1 MSKSANLWTTAKLYL
16 NLLALLLISACG
28 FAGLYYLSPQLQ
40 IAVYGEWA
48 AVTVGTLGAVRWSW
62 FGFQLL
68 RSWYYR
74 KWVFARWR
82 RKANRIPL
90 EELPTA
96 CLIAPT
102 FREQPWI
109 TDKVFRAIADNAK
122 SLINPTIVI
131 VVTTPEEIEAIGKI
145 LDEEDPE
152 HKYIK
157 YMPMLDPAG
166 GKRKALAEGLRLL
179 ARSNPPKNTIVGLMD
194 GDAVINPGVLKGCL
208 PFFNMFP
215 KMGALTTDERATV
228 LGSKFFEE
236 WLFLRFAQ
244 RHLYMCSHGLAK
256 KVLCLTGRFSL
267 YRAEAALDPS
277 FADLLEKDMLND
289 WLWGEFK
296 FLSGDD
302 KSTWYWVLKQGYDMM
317 YVPDAMVDTIET
329 ISGSVPMRAY
339 QNMRRWFGNML
350 RNGSRALALGPH
362 KVGWFIWYCILD
374 QRLSIWTALIAP
386 GLMIIYALTGNWV
399 QLGLI
404 FFWLIFTR
412 GLSLILFSIGR
423 DDYLR
428 PVHLLYMVASQW
440 SSSLIKIYTQMNLA
454 KQKWSN
460 RGNQKSDIA
469 GTGFGKWLKLST
481 SNFLYYAQL
490 FGFSILLCSMARV
503 FSPAYDLP
511 NFWWQVNVQAKPT
524 PTEIV
529 KAIDYGVLPNDGK
542 DDGAALQKLIDNLPE
557 QGIIQVNLPIGE
569 LDLFHPVEINH
580 SNIIIKGQ
588 GAGRTVIK
596 AHVTEQVP
604 DSFITIKPANIT
616 KDVKASNSNIGT
628 VSAANSSIGRIHNIE
643 LSRFS
648 LEVVPP
654 QPESELNYKVDS
666 IVLDRVEKVTL
677 KNIEFEQSQ
686 PHALVLNNTE
696 NVNVEYIAIE
706 GNPNC
711 VDSGTG
717 KAIAQNL
724 CLDEQ
729 ISQKNAVNTIIKGV
743 NLSSKLSS

>member
-1 MSKSANLWTTAKLYL
+1 
-16 NLLALLLISACG
+16 
-28 FAGLYYLSPQLQ
+28 
-40 IAVYGEWA
+40 
-48 AVTVGTLGAVRWSW
+48 
-62 FGFQLL
+62 
-68 RSWYYR
+68 
-74 KWVFARWR
+74 
-82 RKANRIPL
+82 
-90 EELPTA
+90 
-96 CLIAPT
+96 
-102 FREQPWI
+102 
-109 TDKVFRAIADNAK
+109 
-122 SLINPTIVI
+122 
-131 VVTTPEEIEAIGKI
+131 I

-236 WLFLRFAQ
+236 WLVLRFAQ
-244 RHLYMCSHGLAK
+244 RHLYMCSHGLSK

-267 YRAEAALDPS
+267 YRAEAALNPT

-302 KSTWYWVLKQGYDMM
+302 KSTWYWVLKEGYDMM

-329 ISGSVPMRAY
+329 ISGSVPLRAY

-350 RNGSRALALGPH
+350 RNGSRALALGPN
-362 KVGWFIWYCILD
+362 KVGWFIWYCIVD
-374 QRLSIWTALIAP
+374 QRLSIWTALIGP
-386 GLMIIYALTGNWV
+386 GLMIIYALTGDWV
-399 QLGLI
+399 KLGLI
-404 FFWLIFTR
+404 FSWLTFTR
-412 GLSLILFSIGR
+412 ALSIIIFSLGR

-428 PVHLLYMVASQW
+428 PIHIVYMLVSQW

-490 FGFSILLCSMARV
+490 FGFTIFLCSMAKV
-503 FSPAYDLP
+503 FSPPDDIP
-511 NFWWQVNVQAKPT
+511 NFWWHANMQAKPALT
-524 PTEIV
+524 QVVE
-529 KAIDYGVLPNDGK
+529 AINYGVLPNDGK
-542 DDGAALQKLIDNLPE
+542 DDGAALQKLIASLPE
-557 QGIIQVNLPIGE
+557 KGLIQVNLPIGE
-569 LDLFHPVEINH
+569 LDLFSHVEINR

-588 GAGRTVIK
+588 GADRTVIK
-596 AHVTEQVP
+596 AHVSQQVP
-604 DSFITIKPANIT
+604 DSFITIKPQ
-616 KDVKASNSNIGT
+616 KVSQDVVASNTPIET
-628 VSAANSSIGRIHNIE
+628 VSAANLSISTLHNVE

-648 LEVVPP
+648 LQVVPP
-654 QPESELNYKVDS
+654 KKESELNYKVDS
-666 IVLDRVEKVTL
+666 IVLDRVEKAEL
-677 KNIEFEQSQ
+677 KNIQFEQSQ
-686 PHALVLNNTE
+686 PHALVLKNTQSVNLEYVAIGGNSDCE
-696 NVNVEYIAIE
+696 N
-706 GNPNC
+706 
-711 VDSGTG
+711 SGT
-717 KAIAQNL
+717 ANSIEQNL
-724 CLDEQ
+724 CFDEQ
-729 ISQKNAVNTIIKGV
+729 IAMKNAVNTTIKGI
-743 NLSSKLSS
+743 NLPTPSS

>member
-1 MSKSANLWTTAKLYL
+1 MSTSVNPWKTPKLYL
-16 NLLALLLISACG
+16 NLLALLSISACG
-28 FAGLYYLSPQLQ
+28 FAGLYYFSPQLE
-40 IAVYGEWA
+40 ISVYGGWA
-48 AVTVGTLGAVRWSW
+48 AVSVGTLGAIRWSW
-62 FGFQLL
+62 FGFHLL
-68 RSWYYR
+68 RGWYYR

-90 EELPTA
+90 EDLPTA

-102 FREQPWI
+102 FKEKPWI
-109 TDKVFRAIADNAK
+109 TDKVFRAIANNAK

-145 LDEEDPE
+145 LEEEDPE

-236 WLFLRFAQ
+236 WLVLRFAQ
-244 RHLYMCSHGLAK
+244 RHLYMCSHGLSK

-267 YRAEAALDPS
+267 YRAEAALNPT

-302 KSTWYWVLKQGYDMM
+302 KSTWYWVLKEGYDMM
-317 YVPDAMVDTIET
+317 YIPDAMVDTIET

-350 RNGSRALALGPH
+350 RNGSRALLLGPN
-362 KVGWFIWYCILD
+362 KVGWFIWYCIID

-386 GLMIIYALTGNWV
+386 GLMIIYALTGDWIK
-399 QLGLI
+399 LGLI
-404 FFWLIFTR
+404 FSWLTFTR
-412 GLSLILFSIGR
+412 ALSLIIFSLGR

-428 PVHLLYMVASQW
+428 PIHLIYMLASQW

-460 RGNQKSDIA
+460 RGNQKTDIA

-481 SNFLYYAQL
+481 SSFLYYAQL
-490 FGFSILLCSMARV
+490 FGFAIFLCSMAKV
-503 FSPAYDLP
+503 FSPPDDLP
-511 NFWWQVNVQAKPT
+511 NFWWHANVQTKPA
-524 PTEIV
+524 PMQIV
-529 KAIDYGVLPNDGK
+529 KAINYGILPNDGK
-542 DDGAALQKLIDNLPE
+542 DDGAALQKLIASLPQE
-557 QGIIQVNLPIGE
+557 GLIQVNLPIGE
-569 LDLFHPVEINH
+569 LDLFQPVEINR

-596 AHVTEQVP
+596 AHVSRKVP
-604 DSFITIKPANIT
+604 DSFITIKPPNFS
-616 KDVKASNSNIGT
+616 KNLMASSSQIET
-628 VSAANSSIGRIHNIE
+628 VSEDNSSIPTLINVE

-654 QPESELNYKVDS
+654 KESELNYKVDS
-666 IVLDRVEKVTL
+666 IVLDRVEKAAL
-677 KNIEFEQSQ
+677 KNIQFEQSQ
-686 PHALVLNNTE
+686 PHALVLNNTQG
-696 NVNVEYIAIE
+696 VNVEYIAIE
-706 GNPNC
+706 GNFDCMNSST
-711 VDSGTG
+711 VDSH
-717 KAIAQNL
+717 QESL
-724 CLDEQ
+724 CLNEQ
-729 ISQKNAVNTIIKGV
+729 IAQKNAVNTVIKGI
-743 NLSSKLSS
+743 NLPTGSS